1 MKLLYER
8 KICKKKHVF
17 VGLFLFFGARPA
29 LKKFCYSNVDPV
41 YGTVPDSHLPHHHMY
56 IQNFLQQL
64 F

>member
-1 MKLLYER
+1 MKEKYA
-8 KICKKKHVF
+8 KKKCLRRV
-17 VGLFLFFGARPA
+17 VPVFGARPA